1 MSLQISKQNGIF
13 YLDGRINST
22 TLKSFKTY
30 FKYNLSQSKKIII
43 NIDNVLEIDRSGV
56 DAIYNFIKKAISKQK
71 IFSVIGHGSKDIYDC
86 IK

>member
-43 NIDNVLEIDRSGV
+43 KVTF
-56 DAIYNFIKKAISKQK
+56 FI
-71 IFSVIGHGSKDIYDC
+71 V
-86 IK
+86 

>member
-43 NIDNVLEIDRSGV
+43 NIDNVLEIDRSGP
-56 DAIYNFIKKAISKQK
+56 IYQYSHSSEYLSLYAR
-71 IFSVIGHGSKDIYDC
+71 
-86 IK
+86 